1 MKEYKLMR
9 RLIGSNS
16 EWEIVVERTS
26 IYVLSE
32 IMDVL
37 KKFNPEYEYKII

>member
-9 RLIGSNS
+9 RLVGSNS
-16 EWEIVVERTS
+16 EWEIVIKRTS
-26 IYVLSE
+26 RYVLSE

-37 KKFNPEYEYKII
+37 KKFKPEYEYKII